1 MITLEEFR
9 NTRKVLDCAFGER
22 NVYAIHWEADETPD
36 GTWSTGVGEFGAL
49 EEAEEALYQMYCDED
64 SLLEGY

>member
-1 MITLEEFR
+1 MMTLKEFR
-9 NTRKVLDCAFGER
+9 KTKHQPKDYAADYCYAGCWMIWEFEGEF
-22 NVYAIHWEADETPD
+22 
-36 GTWSTGVGEFGAL
+36 STGPDIYPTL

>member
-9 NTRKVLDCAFGER
+9 KTKKEAKNARNDFVYTGGWFIWVFKGEF
-22 NVYAIHWEADETPD
+22 
-36 GTWSTGVGEFGAL
+36 STGPDIYPTL